1 MTIADNVIEL
11 KNEIPEKVTLIAVS
25 KTKPLEDMEE
35 AYEAG
40 LRNFGENK
48 VQELIYKMDN
58 FQYKDVK
65 WHLIGHLQRNKIK
78 YIIGR
83 VDLIHSLD
91 SIRLLEELQRQYE
104 KEGKIA
110 EVLIQINIGQEE
122 SKTGIFME
130 ELEEML
136 KNCENSSNVKVRGL
150 MSIIPVG
157 DEISCRNYF
166 KEMKKIFDNIA
177 QRSYKNIKMEYL
189 SLGMSSDYKVAI
201 EEGSNMVR
209 IGQGVF
215 GKRIYNK

>member
-40 LRNFGENK
+40 IRNFGENK